1 MFCKESVCN
10 CFNYVWKQKRN
21 ISAFNFKNSITVP
34 TQYKRTAAVLKE
46 ALENKKILKK
56 SYLWRKAWCKWSI
69 AYKIWNLFRNLLL
82 TFFSVDDS
90 FDSKD
95 IKTWLW
101 QPRCNRWCYRKNTN
115 FDWKSQTFHVFMQSS
130 YYGANL
136 SIQKYKDR
144 LLEVIN
150 DGKEIDAEN
159 IRKEGKY
166 LTSPNAG

>member
-1 MFCKESVCN
+1 
-10 CFNYVWKQKRN
+10 
-21 ISAFNFKNSITVP
+21 
-34 TQYKRTAAVLKE
+34 
-46 ALENKKILKK
+46 
-56 SYLWRKAWCKWSI
+56 
-69 AYKIWNLFRNLLL
+69 
-82 TFFSVDDS
+82 
-90 FDSKD
+90 
-95 IKTWLW
+95 
-101 QPRCNRWCYRKNTN
+101 
-115 FDWKSQTFHVFMQSS
+115 MQSS